1 MNVLV
6 FLKILVNLVV
16 GRHSVI
22 QTEKYFQKTLTMRK
36 KKISKIT
43 EWSKDLTQSF
53 NRVLRDLALR
63 YFI

>member
-6 FLKILVNLVV
+6 FPKILVNLVV